1 MSEECKDESC
11 MVSIEP
17 TSEEVKEEVRTAKEK
32 KEKLPES
39 AEIATVLGAL
49 TASCDL
55 MPQESKSSCFSKIEP
70 LEQKTKTAKETLKDI
85 IAEHGEEELKR
96 SIEALGDL
104 VEEAKEELKKEG
116 KI

>member
-1 MSEECKDESC
+1 MSEECTDEGC
-11 MVSIEP
+11 AVSIEP
-17 TSEEVKEEVRTAKEK
+17 VIEPVSEEEK

-39 AEIATVLGAL
+39 AEIATVLGTL

-70 LEQKTKTAKETLKDI
+70 LEQKTKSAKETLKDI

-96 SIEALGDL
+96 SIEALEDL
-104 VEEAKEELKKEG
+104 VEEAKVELKREG